1 MTDQQKHLQQVIEQQ
16 QQTINEIN
24 ILNDQ
29 LTTKREIAL
38 KLQGV
43 LEYLEQT
50 GVVLPTQAELEAE
63 QVSAELETEKNPEEP
78 EESPKPE

>member
-24 ILNDQ
+24 ILNNQ

-50 GVVLPTQAELEAE
+50 GVTLPTQEELEAE
-63 QVSAELETEKNPEEP
+63 SKVEEKKQEE
-78 EESPKPE
+78 EESLKPE

>member
-24 ILNDQ
+24 ILNNQ

-50 GVVLPTQAELEAE
+50 GVTLPTQEELEVE
-63 QVSAELETEKNPEEP
+63 SKVEEKKQE
-78 EESPKPE
+78 EESLKPE

>member
-1 MTDQQKHLQQVIEQQ
+1 MTIMTDQQKHLQQVIEQQ
-16 QQTINEIN
+16 QQILNEIN
-24 ILNDQ
+24 ILNNQ

-50 GVVLPTQAELEAE
+50 GVVLPTQEELD
-63 QVSAELETEKNPEEP
+63 VETEVTEKKEEET
-78 EESPKPE
+78 EESPKE

>member
-24 ILNDQ
+24 ILNNQ

-50 GVVLPTQAELEAE
+50 GVTLPTQEELEVE
-63 QVSAELETEKNPEEP
+63 SKVEEKKQEE
-78 EESPKPE
+78 EESLKPE

>member
-24 ILNDQ
+24 ILNNQ

-50 GVVLPTQAELEAE
+50 GVVLPTKEELDA
-63 QVSAELETEKNPEEP
+63 ETEVTEKKQEE
-78 EESPKPE
+78 EESPEPE

>member
-24 ILNDQ
+24 TLNNQ

-50 GVVLPTQAELEAE
+50 GVVLPTQAELDA
-63 QVSAELETEKNPEEP
+63 ETEVTEKKQEEEESLEP
-78 EESPKPE
+78 E

>member
-1 MTDQQKHLQQVIEQQ
+1 MTIMTDQQKHLQQVIEQQ

-24 ILNDQ
+24 ILNNQ

-50 GVVLPTQAELEAE
+50 GVVLPTQAELDA
-63 QVSAELETEKNPEEP
+63 ETEVTEKKQEEEESLEP
-78 EESPKPE
+78 E

>member
-24 ILNDQ
+24 TLNNQ

-50 GVVLPTQAELEAE
+50 GVVLPTQEELEVE
-63 QVSAELETEKNPEEP
+63 SKVEEKKQEE
-78 EESPKPE
+78 EESLKPE

>member
-24 ILNDQ
+24 ILNNQ

-50 GVVLPTQAELEAE
+50 GVVLPTKEELDAKTE
-63 QVSAELETEKNPEEP
+63 VTEKKQEE

>member
-24 ILNDQ
+24 ILNNQ

-50 GVVLPTQAELEAE
+50 GVVLPTQEELEVE
-63 QVSAELETEKNPEEP
+63 SKVEEKKQE
-78 EESPKPE
+78 EESLKPE

>member
-24 ILNDQ
+24 TLNNQ

-50 GVVLPTQAELEAE
+50 GVTLPTQEELEVE
-63 QVSAELETEKNPEEP
+63 SKVEEKKQEE
-78 EESPKPE
+78 EESLKPEWVF

>member
-24 ILNDQ
+24 TLNNQ

-50 GVVLPTQAELEAE
+50 GVTLPTQEELEAE
-63 QVSAELETEKNPEEP
+63 SKVEEKKQEE

>member
-1 MTDQQKHLQQVIEQQ
+1 MTDKQKHLQQVIEQQ

-24 ILNDQ
+24 TLNNQ

-50 GVVLPTQAELEAE
+50 GVTLPTQEELEVE
-63 QVSAELETEKNPEEP
+63 SKVEEKKQEE
-78 EESPKPE
+78 EESLKPE

>member
-16 QQTINEIN
+16 QQVINDIN
-24 ILNDQ
+24 ILNNQ

-50 GVVLPTQAELEAE
+50 GVVLPTKEELD
-63 QVSAELETEKNPEEP
+63 VETEIVKKEESP
-78 EESPKPE
+78 EESPEPE

>member
-24 ILNDQ
+24 TLNNQ
-29 LTTKREIAL
+29 LTTKRELAL

-50 GVVLPTQAELEAE
+50 GVVLSTKEELDA
-63 QVSAELETEKNPEEP
+63 ETEVTEKKQESP
-78 EESPKPE
+78 EESPEPE

>member
-24 ILNDQ
+24 ILNNQ

-50 GVVLPTQAELEAE
+50 GVVLPTQAELDA
-63 QVSAELETEKNPEEP
+63 ETEVTEKKQE
-78 EESPKPE
+78 EESPEPE

>member
-1 MTDQQKHLQQVIEQQ
+1 MTEQQQHLQQVIEQQ
-16 QQTINEIN
+16 QQVIAEIN
-24 ILNDQ
+24 NLTNQ

-50 GVVLPTQAELEAE
+50 GVTLPA
-63 QVSAELETEKNPEEP
+63 PEENVQ
-78 EESPKPE
+78 EEIQEEV

>member
-24 ILNDQ
+24 TLNNQ

-50 GVVLPTQAELEAE
+50 GVVLPTQEELEAE
-63 QVSAELETEKNPEEP
+63 SKVEEKKQEE
-78 EESPKPE
+78 EESPNPE

>member
-1 MTDQQKHLQQVIEQQ
+1 MTDQQQHLQQVIEQQ
-16 QQTINEIN
+16 QQILNEIN
-24 ILNDQ
+24 TLNNQ
-29 LTTKREIAL
+29 LATKREIAL

-63 QVSAELETEKNPEEP
+63 SKVEEKKQEE

>member
-24 ILNDQ
+24 TLNNQ
-29 LTTKREIAL
+29 LTTKIEIAL

-50 GVVLPTQAELEAE
+50 GVTLPTQEELEVE
-63 QVSAELETEKNPEEP
+63 SKVEEKKQEE
-78 EESPKPE
+78 EESLKPE

>member
-1 MTDQQKHLQQVIEQQ
+1 MTDQQKHLQQVIQQQ

-24 ILNDQ
+24 TLNNQ

-50 GVVLPTQAELEAE
+50 GVTLPTQEELEVE
-63 QVSAELETEKNPEEP
+63 SKVEEKKQEE
-78 EESPKPE
+78 EESLKPE

>member
-16 QQTINEIN
+16 QQVINDIN
-24 ILNDQ
+24 TLNNQ
-29 LTTKREIAL
+29 LTTKRELAF

-50 GVVLPTQAELEAE
+50 GVVLPTKEELDA
-63 QVSAELETEKNPEEP
+63 ETEIVKKEESP
-78 EESPKPE
+78 EESPEPE

>member
-24 ILNDQ
+24 ILNNQ

-50 GVVLPTQAELEAE
+50 GVVLPTKEELDA
-63 QVSAELETEKNPEEP
+63 ETEVTEKKQEEEERPEP
-78 EESPKPE
+78 E

>member
-24 ILNDQ
+24 ILNNQ

-50 GVVLPTQAELEAE
+50 GVVLPTKEELDA
-63 QVSAELETEKNPEEP
+63 ETEVTEKKQE
-78 EESPKPE
+78 EESPEPE

>member
-24 ILNDQ
+24 TLNNQ
-29 LTTKREIAL
+29 LATKREIAL

-50 GVVLPTQAELEAE
+50 GVVLPTQEELEAE
-63 QVSAELETEKNPEEP
+63 SKVEEKKQEEE

>member
-24 ILNDQ
+24 ILNNQ

-50 GVVLPTQAELEAE
+50 GVTLPTQEELEAE
-63 QVSAELETEKNPEEP
+63 SKVEEKKQEE

>member
-16 QQTINEIN
+16 QQTINDIN
-24 ILNDQ
+24 TLNNQ
-29 LTTKREIAL
+29 LIVKRELAL

-50 GVVLPTQAELEAE
+50 GVVLPTKE
-63 QVSAELETEKNPEEP
+63 ELETEGKVEEKKQE
-78 EESPKPE
+78 EESLELE

>member
-1 MTDQQKHLQQVIEQQ
+1 MTIMTDQQKHLQQVIEQQ

-24 ILNDQ
+24 ILNNQ

-50 GVVLPTQAELEAE
+50 GVVLPTQAELQAE
-63 QVSAELETEKNPEEP
+63 SKVEEKKQEE

>member
-16 QQTINEIN
+16 QQVVNEIN
-24 ILNDQ
+24 ILNNQ

-50 GVVLPTQAELEAE
+50 GVTLPTKEELNA
-63 QVSAELETEKNPEEP
+63 ETEVTEKKTEE

>member
-24 ILNDQ
+24 ILNNQ

-50 GVVLPTQAELEAE
+50 GVVLPTPEEIE
-63 QVSAELETEKNPEEP
+63 VKTEKKPEEP

>member
-24 ILNDQ
+24 ILNNQ

-50 GVVLPTQAELEAE
+50 GVVLPTQEELEVE
-63 QVSAELETEKNPEEP
+63 SKVEEKKQEE

>member
-16 QQTINEIN
+16 QQVINDIN
-24 ILNDQ
+24 TLNTQ

-50 GVVLPTQAELEAE
+50 GVVLPTKEELDA
-63 QVSAELETEKNPEEP
+63 ETEIVKKEESP
-78 EESPKPE
+78 EESPEPE